1 MSLESPRGELGDLLR
16 IQHSLKPAD
25 ATLDR
30 ILQLLGQQ
38 AAGDARRGAPAVD
51 PGPVLKPRHRFE
63 DDEQPP
69 VQPHQPRPRIRVGLV
84 ATGAA
89 AAVVAVLYAFLGQL
103 GVALGAAVVIVG
115 VVIAIVENR
124 RERPVAP
131 VPSRVTLLP
140 VRQPRW
146 ERDAHA
152 LDPPAAVAAPAPP
165 TASLLRPRWAPG
177 IVAAMLATPSAG
189 GPLDERRLVDLLARR
204 ELPDRLPRLRR
215 RTLSAGADVLVDQ
228 SGAMLPFATDA
239 WEAVAQIVR
248 VLGAERVG
256 VWRFD
261 GDPLHA
267 LGDDLQPPLR
277 DAPPSR
283 LRAVDAEGDELWTAA
298 PFEPPSRPRVVLAV
312 TNLGLSGGARYGDPE
327 RVRSWLELARTL
339 RAARCPLVALVP
351 FSTERIPPRLRSQI
365 AVLEWDRTATA
376 ATARRAA
383 AEH

>member
-1 MSLESPRGELGDLLR
+1 VSGEPPRGELGDLLR
-16 IQHSLKPAD
+16 IQHCLKPAD

-30 ILQLLGQQ
+30 ILQLLGHQT
-38 AAGDARRGAPAVD
+38 AGDARRGAPAVD
-51 PGPVLKPRHRFE
+51 PRPVDKPGRPFE
-63 DDEQPP
+63 DDEQPLE
-69 VQPHQPRPRIRVGLV
+69 QPRPRLRIRVPLV

-89 AAVVAVLYAFLGQL
+89 AAVVGVLYAVLGQL
-103 GVALGAAVVIVG
+103 GLALGAAVVIVG

-131 VPSRVTLLP
+131 VPSRITLLP

-165 TASLLRPRWAPG
+165 TPSLLRPRWAPG

-204 ELPDRLPRLRR
+204 ELPERLPRRRR

-228 SGAMLPFATDA
+228 SGAMLPFAADA
-239 WEAVAQIVR
+239 REVVAQIVR

-267 LGDDLQPPLR
+267 VGDDLEPPPR

-283 LRAVDAEGDELWTAA
+283 PRAVDAAGDDSWTAA
-298 PFEPPSRPRVVLAV
+298 RYEPPSLPRAVLAV

-339 RAARCPLVALVP
+339 RAARCPLIALVP

-376 ATARRAA
+376 ATARRAV